1 LFFDRVRHNEFNSFE
16 ETSMIIFP
24 ARISKDDQ
32 DWIRACALLK
42 VLPLD
47 TRNRSKGKPP
57 YYDCDLDYL
66 VRKKSFKEG
75 KWIEDPYY
83 SFSLRFGVSAS
94 IHGSIHVDSSDELE
108 EFKAVVN
115 EAIGSDISVSE
126 RRVLELSDERRSLWY
141 SNKDVPDSLS
151 RQIQT
156 EACKSLQ
163 NYEWARRHL
172 DEERRHLNPGF
183 GRLST
188 HDEVM
193 DCLLSIGGEL
203 MAVNSCVIAN
213 GKSS

>member
-1 LFFDRVRHNEFNSFE
+1 
-16 ETSMIIFP
+16 MIIFP

-115 EAIGSDISVSE
+115 EALSSEICISE
-126 RRVLELSDERRSLWY
+126 RRKHELSEERRALWC
-141 SNKDVPDSLS
+141 SNKDVPDCLSQRIQAESRAAIKYYDRARLCLDESRRNLNRGFASLS
-151 RQIQT
+151 SH
-156 EACKSLQ
+156 E
-163 NYEWARRHL
+163 
-172 DEERRHLNPGF
+172 
-183 GRLST
+183 
-188 HDEVM
+188 EVM
-193 DCLLSIGGEL
+193 ELLLTKGAEIMTG
-203 MAVNSCVIAN
+203 NSCMSTIN
-213 GKSS
+213 TF